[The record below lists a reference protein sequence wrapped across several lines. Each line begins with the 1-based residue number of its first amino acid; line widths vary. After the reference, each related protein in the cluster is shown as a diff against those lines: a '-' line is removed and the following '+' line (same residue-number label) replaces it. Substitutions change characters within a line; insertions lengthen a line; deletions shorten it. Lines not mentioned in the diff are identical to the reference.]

1 MYVIIK
7 KIVNK
12 DSGRVLPVI
21 LLNGKDEIWEF
32 ESETEAE
39 AFRVLFEK
47 NSDSGYNYELKRI

>member
-7 KIVNK
+7 KIMNK

-32 ESETEAE
+32 ESEAEAE

>member
-47 NSDSGYNYELKRI
+47 NSDSGYNYELKKI

>member
-7 KIVNK
+7 KIMNK